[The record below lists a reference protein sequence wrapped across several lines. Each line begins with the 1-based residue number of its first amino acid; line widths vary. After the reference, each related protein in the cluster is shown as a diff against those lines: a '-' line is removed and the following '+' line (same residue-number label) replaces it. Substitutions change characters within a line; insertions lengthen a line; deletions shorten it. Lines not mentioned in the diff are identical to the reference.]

1 MPNFS
6 PKNTDT
12 PDPFRPA
19 VQYLL
24 STGKP
29 RTPQTKHR
37 RGSSSDSLDYDSDR
51 PRPRMPSYNPKSSN
65 DSRETSIPLI
75 NISRIPSP
83 SHAQQH
89 SNLNIGSDTDDD
101 EWGESYADQ
110 RPFLSQEEGRR
121 LSGWRG
127 VFQGGGFGQIF
138 FATNLGWSVYIGILV
153 LWLGG
158 CEISLTVINRIILWS
173 GYLKDHYT
181 EHTELFPMITG
192 VYKFPYPLT
201 TILFQMLITHFF
213 VILSAYTTRWTTPW
227 LISAGF
233 SGAIS
238 PSRPL
243 QSPSSPGFRGQGKSI
258 GFSEAVKKW
267 ATTRSGGI
275 AGGGFFEFEWP
286 VVKQVLPLAII
297 FVLKVTLSNISFTY
311 AQLSTYY
318 LARIGIVPISL
329 LLTAILSQQK
339 HSFSVLVSALIA
351 TVALLVA
358 CWQSNIRLAW
368 ESIVAGVLSSFFVAL
383 YPIQLQRTYRSL
395 ASLVPQGDLLTTIP
409 STNPHPSNPALPPD
423 ASGSPQESRAYW
435 RLLHYTSLLSIL
447 IFLPLPFLTGE
458 IANIAHHG
466 YILDV
471 SFHWIMAFCGGL
483 GSWAVFCSTIAL
495 TRATSPLTVSFLNV
509 PRAAFLLPIM
519 SGWKMS
525 NYAWIGI
532 GICWASCAWFLRARW
547 KNGGRMGG

>member
-24 STGKP
+24 STGTP
-29 RTPQTKHR
+29 RPPQAKHR

-51 PRPRMPSYNPKSSN
+51 PRSRMPSYNPN
-65 DSRETSIPLI
+65 P
-75 NISRIPSP
+75 RIPSP
-83 SHAQQH
+83 SLAQQH
-89 SNLNIGSDTDDD
+89 SNSNIGSDTDDD

-127 VFQGGGFGQIF
+127 LFQGGGFGQFF
-138 FATNLGWSVYIGILV
+138 FATNMGWSVYIGILV

-158 CEISLTVINRIILWS
+158 CEIGLTVINRIILWS

-213 VILSAYTTRWTTPW
+213 VILSAYTTRWATPW

-243 QSPSSPGFRGQGKSI
+243 QSLSSPGFRGQGKSI
-258 GFSEAVKKW
+258 GFLEAVKKW
-267 ATTRSGGI
+267 ATTQSGGI

-286 VVKQVLPLAII
+286 VVRQVLPLAII

-329 LLTAILSQQK
+329 LLTTILSQQK
-339 HSFSVLVSALIA
+339 HSFSVLASALIA

-395 ASLVPQGDLLTTIP
+395 LASLVPQGDLLATIP
-409 STNPHPSNPALPPD
+409 SSNPHPSNPTLPPD

-447 IFLPLPFLTGE
+447 IFLPIPFLTGE

-466 YILDV
+466 YTLDV
-471 SFHWIMAFCGGL
+471 FFHWIMAFYGGL
-483 GSWAVFCSTIAL
+483 NSWAVFCSTIAL

-525 NYAWIGI
+525 SCAWIGI
-532 GICWASCAWFLRARW
+532 GMCWASCAWFLRARRM
-547 KNGGRMGG
+547 KGGRMGG